1 MLSKISSAVAAY
13 TQSAKALQ
21 GAVGAPAAPAQGSDF
36 AAMLASAA
44 QGVGGTLGKAE
55 AVSMQAIA
63 NQADLN
69 AVVTAVTEAELTL
82 QAAIAVRDKVI
93 QAYNDIAKMP
103 I

>member
-21 GAVGAPAAPAQGSDF
+21 GAVGGPPASQGGDF
-36 AAMLASAA
+36 AAVLAGAA
-44 QGVGGTLGKAE
+44 QNVTGTLGKAE
-55 AVSMQAIA
+55 AVSMQAVA
-63 NQADLN
+63 NNADLN
-69 AVVTAVTEAELTL
+69 AVVTAVTEAEVTL
-82 QAAIAVRDKVI
+82 QAAIAIRDKVI